1 MVFYYSLMQSVFW
14 VLFHV
19 TALFWG
25 IAFPFH
31 YRKIKANGYI
41 KYIHITAVAVAVLV
55 PLVSALI
62 PLKDSFIPP
71 RIPPIV
77 CTAATTEH
85 TFYALVLP
93 ASILLAISTCLLI
106 ITFWIILKVT
116 KQCGLELIH
125 ASDFFV
131 FQEFVIKKISK
142 GRKISRVGK
151 AQVKIMF
158 VFCYYIVLGGLVLGV
173 FSYYVGISDRL
184 IADQQKFFACESL
197 GTNTGKDCQAL
208 KSSAIEAFSDLALVG
223 FIMQGL
229 VSFVVLIFT
238 IDCKGKKSGRK
249 TRPSTKYS
257 AATNP
262 IAVQQNNPSVE

>member
-1 MVFYYSLMQSVFW
+1 MVFYYSLMQYSFW
-14 VLFHV
+14 IFFHV

-41 KYIHITAVAVAVLV
+41 KHIHITAVAVAVLV

-62 PLKDSFIPP
+62 PLKDGFSPP

-106 ITFWIILKVT
+106 ITFWIILKVA

-125 ASDFFV
+125 ASDFLSSRSLLSRRY
-131 FQEFVIKKISK
+131 QRE
-142 GRKISRVGK
+142 GRLAG
-151 AQVKIMF
+151 
-158 VFCYYIVLGGLVLGV
+158 LG
-173 FSYYVGISDRL
+173 RH
-184 IADQQKFFACESL
+184 
-197 GTNTGKDCQAL
+197 
-208 KSSAIEAFSDLALVG
+208 
-223 FIMQGL
+223 
-229 VSFVVLIFT
+229 
-238 IDCKGKKSGRK
+238 R
-249 TRPSTKYS
+249 
-257 AATNP
+257 
-262 IAVQQNNPSVE
+262 